1 MPVKNMEFACSK
13 CGEVSTYAVQT
24 NGEAAEQSGLASH
37 LNSWNLRRSEVPCK
51 NSPSRDAYGPLVP
64 QDIVVH
70 HTQGKYEG
78 AVGHFQGAVYGIPIE
93 VPIAP
98 DERDQRRSTRR
109 CDQRT
114 R

>member
-1 MPVKNMEFACSK
+1 MPVRNMEFACSK

-24 NGEAAEQSGLASH
+24 NDGAAEQSGLASH
-37 LNSWNLRRSEVPCK
+37 LNPWNLQRFEVPCK
-51 NSPSRDAYGPLVP
+51 NSSSRDAYGPLIP

-70 HTQGKYEG
+70 YTQGKYEG
-78 AVGHFQGAVYGIPIE
+78 VVGHFQSAVHGIPIE

-98 DERDQRRSTRR
+98 DERDPRRSARR